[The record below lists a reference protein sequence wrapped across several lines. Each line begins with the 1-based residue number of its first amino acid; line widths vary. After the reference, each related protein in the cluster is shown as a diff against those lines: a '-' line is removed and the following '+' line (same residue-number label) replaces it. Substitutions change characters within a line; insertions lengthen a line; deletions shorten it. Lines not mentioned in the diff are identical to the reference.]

1 MIIFPV
7 SRARCFQHR
16 YKYTHFREKLGH
28 KIIGPANIDGHI
40 VRHVIVVRLGLKQMN
55 NQKLVAKYRS
65 FFTFSISLKIS
76 LKISLYRLKKFDFY
90 RVTRNMI
97 DDPVICLHNYG
108 ASFLFKYA
116 PNIFRMRVRIPA
128 YPSIESSNA
137 TLIPFDECNNYI
149 PPIVRSQW
157 SLRLNLTPL
166 FVYTSP

>member
-76 LKISLYRLKKFDFY
+76 LKISLYR
-90 RVTRNMI
+90 VTRNMI

-108 ASFLFKYA
+108 ASFLFKCA

-166 FVYTSP
+166 FVYIHLLDLPG